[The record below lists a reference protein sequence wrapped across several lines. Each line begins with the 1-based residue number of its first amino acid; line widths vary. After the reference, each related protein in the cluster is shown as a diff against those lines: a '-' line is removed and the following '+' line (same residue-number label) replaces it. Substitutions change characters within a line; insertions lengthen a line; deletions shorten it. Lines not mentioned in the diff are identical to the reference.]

1 MAIIYTFK
9 IDDYKAVV
17 ILDYS
22 IVESIE
28 DYADRMILE
37 NPDDVD
43 EWVDFATKAKKWQL
57 TLPVTETNKKM
68 VVGA

>member
-9 IDDYKAVV
+9 INDYKAVV

-28 DYADRMILE
+28 DFADRMILE
-37 NPDDVD
+37 NPDDID
-43 EWVDFATKAKKWQL
+43 EWVDFETKAKKWQL
-57 TLPVTETNKKM
+57 TLPITETKKKM

>member
-17 ILDYS
+17 ILDSS
-22 IVESIE
+22 IAESIE
-28 DYADRMILE
+28 NHAARMTE
-37 NPDDVD
+37 EHPDDID
-43 EWVDFATKAKKWQL
+43 YWIDWEIDTKKWQL

-68 VVGA
+68 VAGE